1 MRMATLGF
9 APQPAVACGAKRID
23 DLLTRFPA
31 RMAGVDR
38 NQFVS
43 MQMRAPASMAVGR
56 SVVSPAMNPVIESLS
71 KRQLVKVAAFIG
83 LP

>member
-1 MRMATLGF
+1 MQIKF
-9 APQPAVACGAKRID
+9 A
-23 DLLTRFPA
+23 
-31 RMAGVDR
+31 
-38 NQFVS
+38 S
-43 MQMRAPASMAVGR
+43 MQMRAAASMAAGR

>member
-1 MRMATLGF
+1 MIEIKF
-9 APQPAVACGAKRID
+9 A
-23 DLLTRFPA
+23 
-31 RMAGVDR
+31 
-38 NQFVS
+38 S

-56 SVVSPAMNPVIESLS
+56 SVVSPAMNPVVESLS